1 MNKNGNNTGNDI
13 WNNIKCPYCF
23 RTFRHDEVHFRI
35 AEATCEHARSRN
47 NGAEGNVFARFE
59 RQENLDPKYSEVWG
73 DFRGGEPSAAVKKLF
88 HIPWVNDNNKDTMI
102 DGDYIRDDEGFVE
115 KIRDKCN
122 LEFSSIRI
130 CPHCH
135 NKLPLHYGKNPQKF
149 ISIMGVSASGKTVFI
164 KQLLSK
170 IDKDGQD
177 GILGH
182 VGGSRVSITFPDD
195 DKDELKAN
203 SPLPDAT
210 ITLSFKIPYFV
221 TMSFENRIYDFVI
234 YDIAGEILVNLAKE
248 NIDRFGFFGGYIKKS
263 DAIIMLIDPIQLVDN
278 PAPRYSAS
286 VMMQTLYKVFGNQQ
300 LKIPTAITISKS
312 DLLLS
317 NELIKNSLNPNGE
330 YFNDNSSITKNIV
343 WNGEKRYFYIDEYAK
358 LKGQLDI
365 LYQKKAAT
373 FLNSVNQGIEES
385 GFFAVSS
392 LKDGVD
398 RKLKFELKP
407 KNEWSSEI
415 LDIYIKRFKILAD
428 KLRDIQDFI
437 RRHKANSEMDCIIN
451 SETDYTTN
459 SEIDYINIDNM
470 YVSRTFVFGQNDE
483 VISRLDEILGNIYAL
498 NTQFEINNA
507 VKEKFK
513 GQNNIELADE
523 NGDKYILEIKE
534 LIEYI
539 GYLKGEN
546 QDYSFDMSILSYPRG
561 NNILN
566 TLRIEE
572 PFFWLL
578 NKMEIINSG
587 NLNTNNANQKQSGI
601 LSWLFGGGK
610 S

>member
-1 MNKNGNNTGNDI
+1 MNKNGNNTDNDI

-35 AEATCEHARSRN
+35 AEDTCEHARSRN
-47 NGAEGNVFARFE
+47 NGAEGNVFAKFE
-59 RQENLDPKYSEVWG
+59 RQEKLDPKYREVWG
-73 DFRGGEPSAAVKKLF
+73 DFRGGEPSEAVKKLF
-88 HIPWVNDNNKDTMI
+88 YIPWVNDNNKDTMI
-102 DGDYIRDDEGFVE
+102 EGDYIRDDEGFVE

-122 LEFSSIRI
+122 RAFSSIRI

-170 IDKDGQD
+170 INNDGQD

-182 VGGSRVSITFPDD
+182 VGGSRVGITFPDD
-195 DKDELKAN
+195 DKDELEAN
-203 SPLPDAT
+203 KPLPDAT

-221 TMSFENRIYDFVI
+221 TMSFERRTYDFVI
-234 YDIAGEILVNLAKE
+234 YDIAGEILVNLANKD
-248 NIDRFGFFGGYIKKS
+248 IDRFRFFGGYIEKS

-286 VMMQTLYKVFGNQQ
+286 VMMQTLYSVFGNQQ

-317 NELIKNSLNPNGE
+317 NKLIINSLNPNGE
-330 YFNDNSSITKNIV
+330 YFNENSSIRKNIP
-343 WNGEKRYFYIDEYAK
+343 WDNTKKYFYNDEYSRLSQA
-358 LKGQLDI
+358 LKKF
-365 LYQKKAAT
+365 YQEKAAT
-373 FLNSVNQGIEES
+373 FLQGVDQGIDKKKK

-392 LKDGVD
+392 LMDGVD
-398 RKLKFELKP
+398 RKLKFELDP
-407 KNEWSSEI
+407 KNVWSSET
-415 LDIYIKRFKILAD
+415 LDIYIERFRILGD

-437 RRHKANSEMDCIIN
+437 RRHKANSEIDCIN
-451 SETDYTTN
+451 K
-459 SEIDYINIDNM
+459 DNM
-470 YVSRTFVFGQNDE
+470 YVSRTFVFEQNDDI
-483 VISRLDEILGNIYAL
+483 VRRLDEILGNIYAL

-507 VKEKFK
+507 VREKFR

-523 NGDKYILEIKE
+523 NGDNYILEINE

-546 QDYSFDMSILSYPRG
+546 QDYSFNMSILSYPTS

-587 NLNTNNANQKQSGI
+587 DLNTNIINQKQPGIFSCLSG
-601 LSWLFGGGK
+601 WLFGGGK
-610 S
+610 F

>member
-1 MNKNGNNTGNDI
+1 MNKNGNNTDNDI

-35 AEATCEHARSRN
+35 AEDTCEHARSRN

-59 RQENLDPKYSEVWG
+59 RREELDQKYSEVWG
-73 DFRGGEPSAAVKKLF
+73 KFRGGEPSAAVKELF
-88 HIPWVNDNNKDTMI
+88 YIPWVNDNNKDTMI
-102 DGDYIRDDEGFVE
+102 EGDYIRDDEGFVE

-122 LEFSSIRI
+122 RAFSSIRI

-170 IDKDGQD
+170 IGKDGQD

-195 DKDELKAN
+195 DKDELEAN
-203 SPLPDAT
+203 KPLPDAT

-221 TMSFENRIYDFVI
+221 TMSFEKKTYDFVI
-234 YDIAGEILVNLAKE
+234 YDIAGEILVNLANE
-248 NIDRFGFFGGYIKKS
+248 DIDRFKFFGGYIEKS

-330 YFNDNSSITKNIV
+330 YFNDNSSITKNIA

-365 LYQKKAAT
+365 LYQKKADT
-373 FLNSVNQGIEES
+373 FLQGVDQGIDEKKK

-392 LKDGVD
+392 LMDGVD
-398 RKLKFELKP
+398 RKLKFELYP
-407 KNEWSSEI
+407 KNLWSSEI
-415 LDIYIKRFKILAD
+415 LDRYIEKFKILSN
-428 KLRDIQDFI
+428 KLKYIRDFI
-437 RRHKANSEMDCIIN
+437 KSHEA
-451 SETDYTTN
+451 N
-459 SEIDYINIDNM
+459 SEIDCINKDNM
-470 YVSRTFVFGQNDE
+470 YVSRTFVFGQNDDI
-483 VISRLDEILGNIYAL
+483 VRRLDEILGNIYAL
-498 NTQFEINNA
+498 NNLYEINSA
-507 VKEKFK
+507 VTEKFR

-523 NGDKYILEIKE
+523 NGDNYILEINE

-546 QDYSFDMSILSYPRG
+546 QDYSFNMSILSYPKN

-578 NKMEIINSG
+578 NKMEIIKSG
-587 NLNTNNANQKQSGI
+587 NLNTNNANQKQPGI
-601 LSWLFGGGK
+601 LRRLFGGGK

>member
-1 MNKNGNNTGNDI
+1 MNKNGNNTGNNI

-47 NGAEGNVFARFE
+47 NGAEGNVFAKFE
-59 RQENLDPKYSEVWG
+59 RQEKLDPKYSEVWG

-102 DGDYIRDDEGFVE
+102 EGDYIRDDEGFVE
-115 KIRDKCN
+115 RIRDRCN
-122 LEFSSIRI
+122 REFSSIRI

-203 SPLPDAT
+203 RPLPDAT

-248 NIDRFGFFGGYIKKS
+248 NIDRFEFFGGYIKKS

-286 VMMQTLYKVFGNQQ
+286 VMMQTLYSVFGNQQ

-317 NELIKNSLNPNGE
+317 NKLIENSLNPNGV
-330 YFNDNSSITKNIV
+330 YFNDNSPIVKNIP
-343 WNGEKRYFYIDEYAK
+343 WDNTKKYFYNDEYSRLSQA
-358 LKGQLDI
+358 LNRF
-365 LYQKKAAT
+365 YQEKADT
-373 FLNSVNQGIEES
+373 FLNSVNQGIEKS

-398 RKLKFELKP
+398 RKLKFELNP

-415 LDIYIKRFKILAD
+415 LDIYIERFRILGD
-428 KLRDIQDFI
+428 KLRNIQDFI
-437 RRHKANSEMDCIIN
+437 RRHEANP
-451 SETDYTTN
+451 
-459 SEIDYINIDNM
+459 EIDYINIDNM
-470 YVSRTFVFGQNDE
+470 YVSRTFIFGQNNDI
-483 VISRLDEILGNIYAL
+483 VRRLDEILGNIYAL

-507 VKEKFK
+507 VREKFK
-513 GQNNIELADE
+513 DQNEIELTYE
-523 NGDKYILEIKE
+523 NGDKYILKMDE
-534 LIEYI
+534 LIRYI
-539 GYLKGEN
+539 EYLKGEN
-546 QDYSFDMSILSYPRG
+546 QDYSFNMSILSYPRS

-587 NLNTNNANQKQSGI
+587 NLNTNNANQKQPCIFSCLFG
-601 LSWLFGGGK
+601 WLFGGGK

>member
-1 MNKNGNNTGNDI
+1 MK
-13 WNNIKCPYCF
+13 
-23 RTFRHDEVHFRI
+23 E
-35 AEATCEHARSRN
+35 
-47 NGAEGNVFARFE
+47 
-59 RQENLDPKYSEVWG
+59 
-73 DFRGGEPSAAVKKLF
+73 LF
-88 HIPWVNDNNKDTMI
+88 YIPWVNDNNKDTMI

-122 LEFSSIRI
+122 RAFSSIRI

-170 IDKDGQD
+170 IGKDGQD

-195 DKDELKAN
+195 DKDELEAN
-203 SPLPDAT
+203 KPLPDAT

-221 TMSFENRIYDFVI
+221 TMSFEKKTYDFVI
-234 YDIAGEILVNLAKE
+234 YDIAGEILVNLANE
-248 NIDRFGFFGGYIKKS
+248 DIDRFKFFGGYIEKS
-263 DAIIMLIDPIQLVDN
+263 DAIIMLIDPIQLLDN

-286 VMMQTLYKVFGNQQ
+286 VMMQTLYNVFGNQQ

-317 NELIKNSLNPNGE
+317 NELIKNSLNPNGV
-330 YFNDNSSITKNIV
+330 YFNDNSPIVRNIPWDNTK
-343 WNGEKRYFYIDEYAK
+343 KYFYNDEYSK
-358 LKGQLDI
+358 LSQALNRF
-365 LYQKKAAT
+365 YQEKAAT

-392 LKDGVD
+392 LMDGVD
-398 RKLKFELKP
+398 RKLKFELYP
-407 KNEWSSEI
+407 KNVWSSET
-415 LDIYIKRFKILAD
+415 LDIYIERFRILGD

-437 RRHKANSEMDCIIN
+437 RRHKANSEIDCIN
-451 SETDYTTN
+451 K
-459 SEIDYINIDNM
+459 DNM
-470 YVSRTFVFGQNDE
+470 YVSRTFVFGQNNDI
-483 VISRLDEILGNIYAL
+483 VRRLDEILGNIYAL
-498 NTQFEINNA
+498 NTQYEIDNA
-507 VKEKFK
+507 VREKFR

-523 NGDKYILEIKE
+523 NGDNYILEINE

-546 QDYSFDMSILSYPRG
+546 QDYSFNMSILSYPRS

-578 NKMEIINSG
+578 NKMEIIKSG
-587 NLNTNNANQKQSGI
+587 DLNTNNANQKQPGI
-601 LSWLFGGGK
+601 LRRLFGGGK

>member
-59 RQENLDPKYSEVWG
+59 RQEKLDPKYSEVWG
-73 DFRGGEPSAAVKKLF
+73 DFRGGEPSAAVEELF

-102 DGDYIRDDEGFVE
+102 EGDYIRDDEGFVE

-122 LEFSSIRI
+122 REFSSIRI

-170 IDKDGQD
+170 IENDMQN

-182 VGGSRVSITFPDD
+182 VGGSRVATTVPAD
-195 DKDELKAN
+195 DKDELEAN
-203 SPLPDAT
+203 KPLPDAT
-210 ITLSFKIPYFV
+210 TTLSFKIPYFV
-221 TMSFENRIYDFVI
+221 TMSFERKIYDFVI
-234 YDIAGEILVNLAKE
+234 YDIAGEILVNLAANKE
-248 NIDRFGFFGGYIKKS
+248 IDRFRFFGGYIEKS

-286 VMMQTLYKVFGNQQ
+286 VMMQTLYSVFGNQR
-300 LKIPTAITISKS
+300 LNIPTAITISKS

-330 YFNDNSSITKNIV
+330 YFNDNSPIVKNIP
-343 WNGEKRYFYIDEYAK
+343 WDNTKKYFYNDEYSRLSQA
-358 LKGQLDI
+358 LNRF
-365 LYQKKAAT
+365 YQEKAAT
-373 FLNSVNQGIEES
+373 FLNSVNQGIKER

-392 LKDGVD
+392 LRDGVD
-398 RKLKFELKP
+398 RKLKFELYP

-415 LDIYIKRFKILAD
+415 LDIYIERFRILGD
-428 KLRDIQDFI
+428 KLRYIQDFI
-437 RRHKANSEMDCIIN
+437 RMHKA
-451 SETDYTTN
+451 N
-459 SEIDYINIDNM
+459 SEIDYINKDNM

-498 NTQFEINNA
+498 NTQFDIDNA
-507 VKEKFK
+507 VREKFR

-523 NGDKYILEIKE
+523 NADNYILEINE

-546 QDYSFDMSILSYPRG
+546 QDYSFNMSILSYPRSD
-561 NNILN
+561 NIVVTQVL
-566 TLRIEE
+566 
-572 PFFWLL
+572 
-578 NKMEIINSG
+578 K
-587 NLNTNNANQKQSGI
+587 GI
-601 LSWLFGGGK
+601 
-610 S
+610 

>member
-59 RQENLDPKYSEVWG
+59 RQERLDPKYSEVWG

-102 DGDYIRDDEGFVE
+102 EGDYIRDDEGFVE
-115 KIRDKCN
+115 RIRDKCN
-122 LEFSSIRI
+122 RAFSSIRI

-170 IDKDGQD
+170 IGKDGQD

-195 DKDELKAN
+195 DKDELEAN
-203 SPLPDAT
+203 KPLPDAT

-221 TMSFENRIYDFVI
+221 TMSFEKKTYDFVI
-234 YDIAGEILVNLAKE
+234 YDIAGEILVNLANE
-248 NIDRFGFFGGYIKKS
+248 DIDRFGFFGGYIEKS

-330 YFNDNSSITKNIV
+330 YFNDNSSITKNIA

-373 FLNSVNQGIEES
+373 FLQGVDQGIDEK

-392 LKDGVD
+392 LMDGVD
-398 RKLKFELKP
+398 RKLKFELCP

-415 LDIYIKRFKILAD
+415 LDIYIERFRILGN

-437 RRHKANSEMDCIIN
+437 RRHEA
-451 SETDYTTN
+451 N
-459 SEIDYINIDNM
+459 SEIDCINKDNM
-470 YVSRTFVFGQNDE
+470 YVSRTFVFGQNNDI
-483 VISRLDEILGNIYAL
+483 VRRLDEILGNIYAL
-498 NTQFEINNA
+498 NTQYEINNA
-507 VKEKFK
+507 VMEKFQ

-523 NGDKYILEIKE
+523 NGDNYILEISE

-546 QDYSFDMSILSYPRG
+546 QDYSFNMSILSYPKG

-578 NKMEIINSG
+578 NKMEIIKSG
-587 NLNTNNANQKQSGI
+587 NLNTNNANQKKPGFLSRI
-601 LSWLFGGGK
+601 LGGGK

>member
-1 MNKNGNNTGNDI
+1 MNKNGNNTDNDI

-35 AEATCEHARSRN
+35 AEDTCEHARSRN
-47 NGAEGNVFARFE
+47 NGAEGNVFAKFE
-59 RQENLDPKYSEVWG
+59 RQEKLDPKYREVWG
-73 DFRGGEPSAAVKKLF
+73 DFRGGEPSEAVKKLF
-88 HIPWVNDNNKDTMI
+88 YIPWVNDNNKDTMI
-102 DGDYIRDDEGFVE
+102 EGDYIRDDEGFVE

-122 LEFSSIRI
+122 RAFSSIRI

-170 IDKDGQD
+170 IGKDGQD

-195 DKDELKAN
+195 DKDELVAN
-203 SPLPDAT
+203 KPLPDAT

-221 TMSFENRIYDFVI
+221 TMSFEKKTYDFVI
-234 YDIAGEILVNLAKE
+234 YDIAGEIL
-248 NIDRFGFFGGYIKKS
+248 
-263 DAIIMLIDPIQLVDN
+263 DN

-286 VMMQTLYKVFGNQQ
+286 VMMQTLYNVFGNQQ

-330 YFNDNSSITKNIV
+330 YFNDNSSITKNIA

-373 FLNSVNQGIEES
+373 FLQGVDQGIDEKKK

-392 LKDGVD
+392 LMDGVD
-398 RKLKFELKP
+398 RKLKFELYP
-407 KNEWSSEI
+407 KNVWSSET
-415 LDIYIKRFKILAD
+415 LDIYIERFRILGD

-437 RRHKANSEMDCIIN
+437 RRHKANSEIDCIN
-451 SETDYTTN
+451 K
-459 SEIDYINIDNM
+459 DNM
-470 YVSRTFVFGQNDE
+470 YVSRTFVFGQNNDI
-483 VISRLDEILGNIYAL
+483 VRRLDEILGNIYAL
-498 NTQFEINNA
+498 NTQYEIDNA
-507 VKEKFK
+507 VREKFR

-523 NGDKYILEIKE
+523 NGDNYILEINE

-539 GYLKGEN
+539 GYLKVEN
-546 QDYSFDMSILSYPRG
+546 QDYSFNMSILSYPRS

-587 NLNTNNANQKQSGI
+587 NLNTNNANQKQPGI
-601 LSWLFGGGK
+601 WRRLFGGGK

>member
-47 NGAEGNVFARFE
+47 NGAGGNVFARFE
-59 RQENLDPKYSEVWG
+59 RQEKLDPKYSEVWG
-73 DFRGGEPSAAVKKLF
+73 DFRGGEPSAAVEKLF

-102 DGDYIRDDEGFVE
+102 EGDYIRDDEGFVE

-122 LEFSSIRI
+122 RAFSSIRI

-170 IDKDGQD
+170 IENDMQN

-195 DKDELKAN
+195 DKDELEAN
-203 SPLPDAT
+203 RPLPDAT

-221 TMSFENRIYDFVI
+221 TMSFEKKTYDFVI
-234 YDIAGEILVNLAKE
+234 YDIAGEILVNLANE
-248 NIDRFGFFGGYIKKS
+248 DIDRFRFFGGYIEKS

-286 VMMQTLYKVFGNQQ
+286 VMMQTLYSVFGNQQ
-300 LKIPTAITISKS
+300 LNIPTAITISKS

-330 YFNDNSSITKNIV
+330 YFNDNSPIVRNIPWDNTK
-343 WNGEKRYFYIDEYAK
+343 KYFYNDEYSRLSQA
-358 LKGQLDI
+358 LNRF
-365 LYQKKAAT
+365 YQEKAAT
-373 FLNSVNQGIEES
+373 FLQGVDQGIDEKKK

-392 LKDGVD
+392 LMDGVD
-398 RKLKFELKP
+398 RKLKFELDP
-407 KNEWSSEI
+407 KNEWSSET
-415 LDIYIKRFKILAD
+415 LDRYIEKFKILSN
-428 KLRDIQDFI
+428 KLKYIRDFI
-437 RRHKANSEMDCIIN
+437 KSHEA
-451 SETDYTTN
+451 N
-459 SEIDYINIDNM
+459 SEIDCINKDNM
-470 YVSRTFVFGQNDE
+470 YVSRTFVFRQNDDI
-483 VISRLDEILGNIYAL
+483 VRRLDEILGNIYTL

-507 VKEKFK
+507 VREKFR

-523 NGDKYILEIKE
+523 NGDNYILEINE

-546 QDYSFDMSILSYPRG
+546 QDYSFNMSILSYPRS

-587 NLNTNNANQKQSGI
+587 DLNTNNTNQKQPGIFSCLSG
-601 LSWLFGGGK
+601 WFFGGGK
-610 S
+610 F

>member
-35 AEATCEHARSRN
+35 AEATCEHARIRN

-59 RQENLDPKYSEVWG
+59 RQEKLDPKYSEVWG
-73 DFRGGEPSAAVKKLF
+73 DSRGGEPSAAVEKLF

-102 DGDYIRDDEGFVE
+102 EGDYIKDAEGFVE
-115 KIRDKCN
+115 RIRDRCN
-122 LEFSSIRI
+122 LAYSSIRI

-195 DKDELKAN
+195 DKDELEAN
-203 SPLPDAT
+203 KPLPDAT

-248 NIDRFGFFGGYIKKS
+248 DIDRFRFFGGYIEKS

-286 VMMQTLYKVFGNQQ
+286 VMMQTLYNVFGNQQ
-300 LKIPTAITISKS
+300 LNIPTAITISKS

-317 NELIKNSLNPNGE
+317 NELIENSLNPNGV
-330 YFNDNSSITKNIV
+330 YFNDNSPIVKNIP
-343 WNGEKRYFYIDEYAK
+343 WDNTKKYFYKDEYSRLSQA
-358 LKGQLDI
+358 LNRF
-365 LYQKKAAT
+365 YQEKAAT
-373 FLNSVNQGIEES
+373 FLNSVDQGIEES

-415 LDIYIKRFKILAD
+415 LDIYIERFRILGD
-428 KLRDIQDFI
+428 KLRNIQDFI
-437 RRHKANSEMDCIIN
+437 RRHEANP
-451 SETDYTTN
+451 
-459 SEIDYINIDNM
+459 EIDYINIDNM

-523 NGDKYILEIKE
+523 NSDNYILKIDE

-539 GYLKGEN
+539 CYLKGEN
-546 QDYSFDMSILSYPRG
+546 QDYNFNMSILSYPRS
-561 NNILN
+561 NNILD

-587 NLNTNNANQKQSGI
+587 NLNTNNANQKQPGLFSR
-601 LSWLFGGGK
+601 LFGGGK